1 MKKYLII
8 IILIALTFTAMFLI
22 SCNSETT
29 YTAEEWEELQ
39 REDEKKEEQYVQET
53 KNIEE
58 NNEEIDDYNNRL
70 NEYTIFVTSIYELDD
85 KYLDEEKNLSNKFN
99 NSNEISKAVVYAEL
113 LVELYEDWYGD
124 ISEVKVPDFMEKV
137 YGYILEYISNRKLWN
152 EYYSRNAENNT
163 GDANK
168 LLEYENEQ
176 RLSYTK
182 MQKEYEI
189 VMDDFNE
196 EAESLGLP
204 LPFTESN

>member
-1 MKKYLII
+1 M
-8 IILIALTFTAMFLI
+8 IALTFTAMFLI

>member
-1 MKKYLII
+1 
-8 IILIALTFTAMFLI
+8 MFLI

>member
-39 REDEKKEEQYVQET
+39 REDEKKEKQYVQET

>member
-39 REDEKKEEQYVQET
+39 REDEKKEKQYVQET

-124 ISEVKVPDFMEKV
+124 ISEVKVPDFIEKV